1 MHFSLYNQFGAM
13 NSPPVWSAV
22 QAGLTRLGHTVDY
35 HNDSA
40 DVAVIWSQLWAGR
53 MRPNQQV
60 WHHYRQDNKPVL
72 VVEIGALQRGTTWR
86 LMPNGQNCFLSTNNS
101 SHRRQ
106 QLGIDMLDWHCSGEE
121 IVIALQRADS
131 NQWAGQPSLE
141 DWVNKT
147 IASIRQHTDRP
158 IVVRPHPRYRLGR
171 INHVCE
177 IQQPQ
182 RMANTYDD
190 YNIAK
195 SVKRAWAL
203 VNHNSNPGVTAV
215 LHGTPAFVGT
225 SSIAGPVA
233 NLDFSKIENPL
244 RPDRTQWV
252 NDLAWTEW
260 TTEEISQGQGLEQA
274 VSMLTQPS
282 Q

>member
-1 MHFSLYNQFGAM
+1 MIFSLYNKFGAL
-13 NSPPVWSAV
+13 NSQPVFDAISH
-22 QAGLTRLGHTVDY
+22 GLQRHGHKVVY
-35 HNDSA
+35 HDDCA

-53 MRPNQQV
+53 MRPNQHV
-60 WHHYRQDNKPVL
+60 WHHYRQANKPVL
-72 VVEIGALQRGTTWR
+72 VLEVGALQRGTTWR

-106 QLGIDMLDWHCSGEE
+106 QLGIDMLDWHYSGKE

-141 DWVNKT
+141 DWVNST

-182 RMANTYDD
+182 RMTNTYDD

-215 LHGTPAFVGT
+215 LHGTPSFVGT

-260 TTEEISQGQGLEQA
+260 TTDEISQGQGLEQA
-274 VSMLTQPS
+274 VSMLSQPG